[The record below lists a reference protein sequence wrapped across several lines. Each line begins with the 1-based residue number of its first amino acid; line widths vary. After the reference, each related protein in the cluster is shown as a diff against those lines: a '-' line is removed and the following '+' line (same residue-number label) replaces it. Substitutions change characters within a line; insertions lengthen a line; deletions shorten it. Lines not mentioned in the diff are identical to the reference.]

1 MKSPGPNSPLLI
13 RSLSFVII
21 DLLAPNCMERTTARK
36 ENILTGELYLPKLMQ
51 RHLKRSKARQ
61 DSRPCLEIFRP
72 FHININYRDLTIG
85 NLPSSLQL
93 SDHTVCIKGTG
104 F

>member
-1 MKSPGPNSPLLI
+1 MKSPGPNPPLLI

-21 DLLAPNCMERTTARK
+21 ELLTPNCMERTTARK
-36 ENILTGELYLPKLMQ
+36 ENILTGELYLPKLM
-51 RHLKRSKARQ
+51 KRSKARQ
-61 DSRPCLEIFRP
+61 DSRPCLEIFRA
-72 FHININYRDLTIG
+72 FHINKNYRDLTIG

-93 SDHTVCIKGTG
+93 SDHTGCIKGIG

>member
-1 MKSPGPNSPLLI
+1 MKSPGPNPPLLI

-36 ENILTGELYLPKLMQ
+36 ENILTGELYLPKLMK

-61 DSRPCLEIFRP
+61 DSRPCLLNTCRA
-72 FHININYRDLTIG
+72 L
-85 NLPSSLQL
+85 LPQ
-93 SDHTVCIKGTG
+93 VKGEVHFSG
-104 F
+104 